1 MDRRLAETNV
11 NVKVPMPPNRSRSD
25 LPRCAHCGEVIG
37 AYERFVEMIGGTL
50 ARETSRAAEPDVVRA
65 PGGEEFEIIAIYSFR
80 DGLIARVDFAK

>member
-65 PGGEEFEIIAIYSFR
+65 PGATGCHMACYK
-80 DGLIARVDFAK
+80 ARENSVREAP